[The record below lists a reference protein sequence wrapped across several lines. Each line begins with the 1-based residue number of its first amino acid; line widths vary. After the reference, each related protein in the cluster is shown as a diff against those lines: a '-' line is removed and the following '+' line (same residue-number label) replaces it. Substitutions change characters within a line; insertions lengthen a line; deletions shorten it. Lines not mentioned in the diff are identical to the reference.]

1 LDNRIV
7 ASHVTLPPPAPEAIN
22 NGSKQMVTGPWTYS
36 RKPPFIEAMPDVLDA
51 IRLLE
56 RKLWY
61 IGRTGRKK

>member
-1 LDNRIV
+1 M
-7 ASHVTLPPPAPEAIN
+7 
-22 NGSKQMVTGPWTYS
+22 K
-36 RKPPFIEAMPDVLDA
+36 DVLDA